1 MAPSRSAF
9 GASPPGGR
17 RQRTGGAGSAASA
30 RWLAGRLATFVAA
43 CLLAGA
49 AVAQSVSMSGSLGDK
64 ALLIIDG
71 TPRTVA
77 AGQTVQGIKVLSVTG
92 SATVVELRGQRQTLP
107 LGGAQVNL
115 GGAASAGGGT
125 QIVIA
130 AGSGGHFIT
139 DGAINGKVVRF
150 MVDTGA
156 TSVAMSEAEA
166 KRIGLDYSRG
176 QRGLARTANGAV
188 VAHRV
193 SLSSVRIGDVTVYE
207 VEAVVVPAGME
218 VVLLGNS
225 FLSRFQ
231 MKRDAD
237 VLVLDKRL

>member
-1 MAPSRSAF
+1 MRAAALLL
-9 GASPPGGR
+9 GAALA
-17 RQRTGGAGSAASA
+17 GGAA
-30 RWLAGRLATFVAA
+30 
-43 CLLAGA
+43 
-49 AVAQSVSMSGSLGDK
+49 AQSVSMSGSLGDK

-92 SATVVELRGQRQTLP
+92 SEAVVELKGRRQTLP

-130 AGSGGHFIT
+130 AGSGGHFVT

-156 TSVAMSEAEA
+156 TSVAMGEAEA
-166 KRIGLDYSRG
+166 RRIGLDYSRG
-176 QRGLARTANGAV
+176 QRGLARTANGSV

-193 SLSSVRIGDVTVYE
+193 SLGSVRIGDVTVYD
-207 VEAVVVPAGME
+207 VEALVVPAGME

-231 MKRDAD
+231 MRRDAD
-237 VLVLDKRL
+237 VLVLEKRL